1 MRLKMTEMKML
12 MIENIVTGQRSNFS
26 AMTLNSSMNYIK
38 NQEKINE
45 SITSLFDNI
54 SPSDRYVFNDSLS
67 KDVENIQAMQ
77 LSAINTGLVHLAMET
92 PEFSNYGSDYVN
104 LSIIKKAYDKF
115 DDSVMLSEEGNKLLQ
130 KYNLEPSQ
138 LNAFDSDELL
148 DSLKDNQKNLSVH
161 YLTNKT
167 NTFMVHSISGF
178 KPDANSPIQGDI
190 THLTKVELLRSVNP
204 EISCSTFVSGVNHEN
219 VDFGYS
225 TLGVIISGGSVL
237 FASGGDAGTK
247 VDANGK
253 RYNYNSQIEQSEI
266 EQIFKDRDYGGLNEI
281 VVKKPQIAGA
291 YLNLDARKEN
301 ERGFNITQSIS
312 PNNLISSISML
323 NTMTKDT
330 EKPLPQLVVYKGQ
343 LREVSFDIEKIKEFK
358 ESLESP
364 SWHKLSDKEFLDKFA
379 TIGEPLTHKKLS
391 ELGESNDLS
400 NSRKLE
406 LLDKNENSLRGNIIS
421 NKVAEI
427 RGKTSQDEI
436 NMNFSVFD
444 NLNYQKTKSYLPD
457 YAHKFKNASKLN

>member
-1 MRLKMTEMKML
+1 MKML

-26 AMTLNSSMNYIK
+26 TMSLNSSMNYIK

-45 SITSLFDNI
+45 SISSLFDNI
-54 SPSDRYVFNDSLS
+54 SPTDRYVFNDSLFKGS
-67 KDVENIQAMQ
+67 DNVQSMQ
-77 LSAINTGLVHLAMET
+77 LSAIHTGLVNLAIQN
-92 PEFSNYGSDYVN
+92 PDFANYGSDYVN
-104 LSIIKKAYDKF
+104 LNIIKKAYDKF
-115 DDSVMLSEEGNKLLQ
+115 DDNVILSEEGNNLLK

-148 DSLKDNQKNLSVH
+148 DSLKNNQKNLSVH

-190 THLTKVELLRSVNP
+190 GHLTKVELLRSVSP
-204 EISCSTFVSGVNHEN
+204 EISCSTFVSGVRHEN

-225 TLGVIISGGSVL
+225 TLGVIVSGGSVL

-247 VDANGK
+247 VDSNGE
-253 RYNYNSQIEQSEI
+253 RYNYDSQIEQSDI
-266 EQIFKDRDYGGLNEI
+266 EQVLKDRDYGGLNEI

-301 ERGFNITQSIS
+301 ERGFNITQSVS
-312 PNNLISSISML
+312 ANNLISSINML
-323 NTMTKDT
+323 KTMTQDT
-330 EKPLPQLVVYKGQ
+330 EKPLPQLVVYKGE
-343 LREVSFDIEKIKEFK
+343 LREVSFDVDKIKEFK
-358 ESLESP
+358 ESLESS
-364 SWHKLSDKEFLDKFA
+364 SWYNLSDKEFLTKFA
-379 TIGEPLTHKKLS
+379 TLGEPLTHKKLS
-391 ELGESNDLS
+391 ELGETNDLS

-406 LLDKNENSLRGNIIS
+406 ILDKNENSLRGNIIS
-421 NKVAEI
+421 RKVAEL
-427 RGKTSQDEI
+427 REKTSDDEI

-444 NLNYQKTKSYLPD
+444 NLNYQKTKAYLPD
-457 YAHKFKNASKLN
+457 YAHKIKNSSKPN